1 MLVNKFTKSLWV
13 RKVSCG
19 LTSWSMRL
27 PTLSPSTFS
36 SHGLSKHK
44 EVIKNRGHLSLYLY
58 SHNLVRK
65 QNVPSWFVRSNII
78 SSNVDWAPLSVRLW
92 EQGQPK
98 VTGDPGYDPTPS
110 VEDPL
115 AAVLID
121 DLNCFS
127 LILFSV
133 ISRSTRP
140 SLGQMIQV
148 YTGIAHA
155 VAVSN
160 SVSFL
165 ITCRDSPIRKT

>member
-1 MLVNKFTKSLWV
+1 
-13 RKVSCG
+13 
-19 LTSWSMRL
+19 MRL

-36 SHGLSKHK
+36 SHGLLKHK

-98 VTGDPGYDPTPS
+98 STGDSGYDPTPS

-121 DLNCFS
+121 DL
-127 LILFSV
+127 ILRDFSV
-133 ISRSTRP
+133 HQAIPRTDDSSIHRYSP
-140 SLGQMIQV
+140 CS
-148 YTGIAHA
+148 
-155 VAVSN
+155 S
-160 SVSFL
+160 SFKF
-165 ITCRDSPIRKT
+165 C